1 MKKIHIK
8 ILIWLFIMAA
18 VLATSAL
25 YKIKLNNEKISSE
38 KEFENSVLN
47 NKSIVRVW
55 LPSDNTTSTRRYQ
68 IQKFNQQ
75 HDEIYIMFNTYG
87 NDYNNLLELS
97 LAADKGPDIMAYT
110 SLGLINKGQIMNLE
124 KSGIDLENFDTENF
138 VYFIDTPIG
147 VRIFENNVKFI
158 WNKEIFEKAGLN
170 AERPPSTWNEL
181 MSYCK
186 TIKEYDESLV
196 PFAFPF
202 DNYEDFKLSIG
213 EPSVSLGSI
222 YTSFWDYEEDKYE
235 FENANS
241 ILTMYNKMY
250 ASKFID
256 EEFYNKGRKDLRK
269 DFYFGNI
276 AMMISSF
283 EDKWYFSN
291 EIPLSFELGIT
302 NLPVFSYYDEVKYYY
317 MTGSNF
323 LCINNAMVNKS
334 APEQKAT
341 REVYNWLISE
351 EVNKELLSKNLINSP
366 LISDT
371 SFKNYEYEE
380 YNDNDNFKVETK
392 DPSIF
397 VTSVNNSRTLELASE
412 AITGEKTVEEVI
424 NELNENFKEYYKNI
438 KYDKNIFL
446 ESEK

>member
-1 MKKIHIK
+1 
-8 ILIWLFIMAA
+8 
-18 VLATSAL
+18 
-25 YKIKLNNEKISSE
+25 
-38 KEFENSVLN
+38 
-47 NKSIVRVW
+47 
-55 LPSDNTTSTRRYQ
+55 
-68 IQKFNQQ
+68 
-75 HDEIYIMFNTYG
+75 
-87 NDYNNLLELS
+87 
-97 LAADKGPDIMAYT
+97 
-110 SLGLINKGQIMNLE
+110 
-124 KSGIDLENFDTENF
+124 
-138 VYFIDTPIG
+138 
-147 VRIFENNVKFI
+147 
-158 WNKEIFEKAGLN
+158 
-170 AERPPSTWNEL
+170 
-181 MSYCK
+181 
-186 TIKEYDESLV
+186 
-196 PFAFPF
+196 
-202 DNYEDFKLSIG
+202 
-213 EPSVSLGSI
+213 
-222 YTSFWDYEEDKYE
+222 
-235 FENANS
+235 
-241 ILTMYNKMY
+241 MYS
-250 ASKFID
+250 SKFID

-291 EIPLSFELGIT
+291 EIPLTFELGIT

-334 APEQKAT
+334 ESEQKAT

-380 YNDNDNFKVETK
+380 YNDNYNFKVETK

-397 VTSVNNSRTLELASE
+397 VTSVNNSRTLELASQ
-412 AITGEKTVEEVI
+412 AITGKKTVEEVI

-446 ESEK
+446 QSEK